1 MQSFLLTEDDSFC
14 APIVFDLKTKVAQKE
29 EKFKTQKDSMF
40 DSKFFG
46 PEKIFEDFVDLIRS
60 SLKSKNNQN
69 RFFVGLVQATMSG
82 KTRLILEASMK
93 HPIVLISFKKGN
105 DTFYSSLLQS
115 LSIHQTEPCSNFE
128 QRQFHN
134 RVIMIKVKLFILA
147 YLEFTSLYQRH
158 IVNSKLN
165 WESVDRMKK
174 IILFALLMNGGNALV
189 STIFMKHIDDLK
201 VTKDNVAELSKVI
214 DNDFQLITKALGSP
228 WLAFDECHV
237 PQVYCHGFLF
247 HSNYKNFA
255 KVIGSFIIL

>member
-134 RVIMIKVKLFILA
+134 RIIMIKVKLFILA
-147 YLEFTSLYQRH
+147 FFEFTLLFQRH
-158 IVNSKLN
+158 IVGSNSN

-174 IILFALLMNGGNALV
+174 IILFSQLINGGNPL
-189 STIFMKHIDDLK
+189 IFKIFKKHIDDLK
-201 VTKDNVAELSKVI
+201 EVNKNNVVELSEVI
-214 DNDFQLITKALGSP
+214 DKDFQTISKELGSP
-228 WLAFDECHV
+228 WIAFDECHV
-237 PQVYCHGFLF
+237 PQVHCQGLLF
-247 HSNYKNFA
+247 QSNYENFQ
-255 KVIGSFIIL
+255 KVISTF